1 MLMTSYKD
9 LGRLSFSQLL
19 PFIRLVAPKL
29 IKK

>member
-9 LGRLSFSQLL
+9 LGRLSFPQLL
-19 PFIRLVAPKL
+19 PFIRLGGPKL